1 MDSDRHSNLV
11 WIDLEMSGLEDDHV
25 ILEIASLVTN
35 KNLEAL
41 AEGPA
46 IAIYRNAAELN
57 NINEWS
63 KEQHTKSGLLK
74 RVHNSEINTRS
85 AEQATLDFIKEWVD
99 EGKSPI
105 CGNSIA
111 TDRRFIRREMP
122 ILDNFLHYRM
132 IDVSTIKELVSRWYP
147 NETLPAKKG
156 LHLAMSDIR
165 ESIKELKSYKDRF
178 FTIQNNIIGSD
189 KGSKRSN

>member
-11 WIDLEMSGLEDDHV
+11 WIDLEMSGLEDNHV

-35 KNLEAL
+35 KNLEEL

-74 RVHNSEINTRS
+74 RVHNSKINTHS
-85 AEQATLDFIKEWVD
+85 AEQVTLNFIKEWVD

-147 NETLPAKKG
+147 DETLPVKRG
-156 LHLAMSDIR
+156 IHLAMSDIR
-165 ESIKELKSYKDRF
+165 ESIEELRSYKDRF
-178 FTIQNNIIGSD
+178 FTMQNNTIGSD

>member
-74 RVHNSEINTRS
+74 RVHNSEINTHS

-156 LHLAMSDIR
+156 THLAMSDIR
-165 ESIKELKSYKDRF
+165 ESIKELQSYKDRF

-189 KGSKRSN
+189 KGSKRSY

>member
-1 MDSDRHSNLV
+1 MLRVD
-11 WIDLEMSGLEDDHV
+11 
-25 ILEIASLVTN
+25 
-35 KNLEAL
+35 
-41 AEGPA
+41 
-46 IAIYRNAAELN
+46 
-57 NINEWS
+57 
-63 KEQHTKSGLLK
+63 TKSRLLK
-74 RVHNSEINTRS
+74 RVHNSKINTHS
-85 AEQATLDFIKEWVD
+85 AEQTTLDFIKEWVD

-147 NETLPAKKG
+147 DETLPVKRG
-156 LHLAMSDIR
+156 MHLAMADIR
-165 ESIKELKSYKDRF
+165 ESIEELRSYKDRF
-178 FTIQNNIIGSD
+178 FTMQNNTIGSD